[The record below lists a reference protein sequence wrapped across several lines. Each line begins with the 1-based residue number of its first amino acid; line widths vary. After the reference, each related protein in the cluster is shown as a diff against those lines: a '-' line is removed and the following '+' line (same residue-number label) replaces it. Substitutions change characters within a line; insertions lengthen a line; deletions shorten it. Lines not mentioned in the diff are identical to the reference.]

1 MIRSQFQRVD
11 SDLVDWLRNH
21 LHCNVQET
29 SQTIKYWQDPI
40 TYKSMTN
47 LDHAATIKTVPVY
60 KVELKSTD
68 LEYMIRALRSYHI
81 QQEMVNHYPQVRD
94 AWLQMQTLI
103 SLLDMGNQ
111 GA

>member
-1 MIRSQFQRVD
+1 MIRSLFEKVD
-11 SDLVDWLRNH
+11 MEQLDWLRNH

-29 SQTIKYWQDPI
+29 SQTIKFWQDPL

-47 LDHAATIKTVPVY
+47 LDPDATVKTVPVY

-81 QQEMVNHYPQVRD
+81 QQEMVNHHPQVRD

-103 SLLDMGNQ
+103 SFLNMGNQ
-111 GA
+111 DV